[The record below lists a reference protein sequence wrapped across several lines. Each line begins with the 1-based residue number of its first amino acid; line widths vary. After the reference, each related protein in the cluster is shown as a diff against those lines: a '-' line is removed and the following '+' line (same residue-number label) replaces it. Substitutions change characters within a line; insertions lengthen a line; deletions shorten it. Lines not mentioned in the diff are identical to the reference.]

1 MKAGDFILD
10 KTLLKKFAAGVNVN
24 SLSRTVSYKGTPL
37 YHETESGI
45 HYLTNREQSLIF
57 PHLDGDYRISYTKSS
72 LEENQEKTLV
82 GIQKGNRLLG
92 EERWTGIEFFR
103 TGVERYSDQGGYFKE

>member
-1 MKAGDFILD
+1 M
-10 KTLLKKFAAGVNVN
+10 NVN
-24 SLSRTVSYKGTPL
+24 SLPLTVSYKGTPL

-45 HYLTNREQSLIF
+45 HYLTNREQSLVF

-82 GIQKGNRLLG
+82 GIQKGTG
-92 EERWTGIEFFR
+92 FWVKERWTVSNF
-103 TGVERYSDQGGYFKE
+103 SDRSGTVF